1 MSFYLGD
8 LLVDRA
14 INGVAENSKGELL
27 YNLTNLQSLNISIT
41 ADSQDAVDGTGAI
54 IKTFYR
60 GKQGELTATNSTL
73 SLPMIASMGGTDPQ
87 YAGAGDAAIVMPR
100 IVTGGAAAGATSVK
114 IVLPGLAGVAAAD
127 FKGVVNAVAPNGAL
141 GDKYAISLTAGATGE
156 TGGEG
161 DPTKI
166 FSFVPADGT
175 TDAYIEILNLT
186 EDGDRNFIVK
196 YDRTVT
202 ENGAKIVNRS
212 DKFPKSVKLTIKVL
226 ICDPCETDVI
236 RAAYVVI
243 PNFQPSPELNVDF
256 TTDATL
262 DYTGRLMTSYCGTE
276 KVLYEIYVCADDIEE
291 E

>member
-27 YNLTNLQSLNISIT
+27 YNLTNLQSLNINIT
-41 ADSQDAVDGTGAI
+41 ADSTDAVDGTGAA

-73 SLPMIASMGGTDPQ
+73 SLPIIASMGGTDPQ
-87 YAGAGDAAIVMPR
+87 YAGAGTDAILMPR
-100 IVTGGAAAGATSVK
+100 IVTGALAENATTVDIELPGLGTSDTAAGAHV
-114 IVLPGLAGVAAAD
+114 
-127 FKGVVNAVAPNGAL
+127 VVNAVSANGAL
-141 GDKYAISLTAGATGE
+141 GAAYELATTAGAGKFTFTAATSGENGTAAKITITPATGS
-156 TGGEG
+156 G
-161 DPTKI
+161 DK
-166 FSFVPADGT
+166 A
-175 TDAYIEILNLT
+175 
-186 EDGDRNFIVK
+186 FIVK

-226 ICDPCETDVI
+226 IVDPCETDVV
-236 RAAYVVI
+236 RACYVVI
-243 PNFQPSPELNVDF
+243 PNFQPSPELSIDF
-256 TTDATL
+256 ATDATI

-276 KVLYEIYVCADDIEE
+276 KVRVEQYIKCEAA
-291 E
+291 